1 MKKSYIKSKKLN
13 FPTGS
18 LSAYELQLKWI
29 ERCAIT
35 FTNILL
41 DMNDI
46 LALSKLPLEV
56 NPNPNRADTQ

>member
-1 MKKSYIKSKKLN
+1 MKKSYIKSKKFN
-13 FPTGS
+13 FPTG
-18 LSAYELQLKWI
+18 SAYELQLKWI

-56 NPNPNRADTQ
+56 NPNTNPADTQ